1 VCNNTVSYQR
11 EPSISIMPKLNH
23 SQVHQIVAIIFSL
36 FFSVTGF
43 SQVTDAR
50 FAPSDDYSI
59 DEAFFKLPPGR
70 SVGATSGLG
79 IHPDGSAFW
88 VFDRCGAQDC
98 RGSDLAPIMKFDREG
113 NHLFSFGANLFQRP
127 HGLSVDRDGNVWV
140 TDDVGSRDIDTVSQA
155 KGHQVFKFSPEGELL
170 MTLGS
175 PGIPGDGPDT
185 FNMPSAVVV
194 APNGDIFVGDGHGP
208 RSNARIVKFNSRGDY
223 LMTWGSFGEGLHQ
236 FHTPHALSMDS
247 AGRLFVGDRGN
258 DRVLIFDQSGN
269 FLDEWKQFGRP
280 SGMFIDD
287 NDLLY
292 VADSSSSNTPQ
303 SNLGFEEGIR
313 VGSVRDGRIILFI
326 KDTDASGS
334 QEGVTADSDGNIY
347 GSLTA
352 GMALRKYSLS
362 Q

>member
-1 VCNNTVSYQR
+1 
-11 EPSISIMPKLNH
+11 MPKLNH
-23 SQVHQIVAIIFSL
+23 SQVHQIVAVIFSL

-362 Q
+362 QRNANPK

>member
-1 VCNNTVSYQR
+1 MS
-11 EPSISIMPKLNH
+11 KLNH
-23 SQVHQIVAIIFSL
+23 THFHQSVAVMFSL
-36 FFSVTGF
+36 FFSVTAF

-50 FAPSDDYSI
+50 FTPSDDYSI
-59 DEAFFKLPPGR
+59 DESFFKLPPGR

-79 IHPDGSAFW
+79 IHSDGSTFW

-98 RGSDLAPIMKFDREG
+98 RGSDLAPIMKFDRQG
-113 NHLFSFGANLFQRP
+113 NHLLSFGEDLFQRP
-127 HGLSVDRDGNVWV
+127 HGLTVDRGGNVWV
-140 TDDVGSRDIDTVSQA
+140 TDDVGSRDIDTVSEA

-175 PGIPGDGPDT
+175 PGIAGDGPDT

-208 RSNARIVKFNSRGDY
+208 RSNARIVKFDSHGDY
-223 LMTWGSFGEGLHQ
+223 LMTWGSFGEGSHQ
-236 FHTPHALSMDS
+236 FHTPHALAMDS

-292 VADSSSSNTPQ
+292 VADSSSSNTAQ
-303 SNLGFEEGIR
+303 SNPGFEEGIR
-313 VGSVRDGRIILFI
+313 VGNVRDGSVMLFI
-326 KDTDASGS
+326 QDPDASGS
-334 QEGVTADSDGNIY
+334 QEGVIADGDGNIY

-352 GMALRKYSLS
+352 GMALRKYSQS
-362 Q
+362 KGSE

>member
-1 VCNNTVSYQR
+1 MWNNIAFYHRKTSD
-11 EPSISIMPKLNH
+11 SIMPKLNH
-23 SQVHQIVAIIFSL
+23 IKFHQRVAVIFSL
-36 FFSVTGF
+36 FFSVAAL

-50 FAPSDDYSI
+50 FTPSNDYSI

-70 SVGATSGLG
+70 SIGATSGLG
-79 IHPDGSAFW
+79 IHPDGSSFW
-88 VFDRCGAQDC
+88 VFDRCGAENC
-98 RGSDLAPIMKFDREG
+98 RGSDLAPIMKFDRQG
-113 NHLFSFGANLFQRP
+113 NHLLSFGEDLFQRP
-127 HGLSVDRDGNVWV
+127 HGLTVDRDGNVWV
-140 TDDVGSRDIDTVSQA
+140 TDDVGSRDIDTVSEA

-175 PGIPGDGPDT
+175 PGIAGDGPDT

-194 APNGDIFVGDGHGP
+194 APGGDIFVGDGHGP
-208 RSNARIVKFNSRGDY
+208 RSNARIVKFTSRGDY
-223 LMTWGSFGEGLHQ
+223 LMTWGSFGEGPNQ
-236 FHTPHALSMDS
+236 FHTPHALAMDS

-269 FLDEWKQFGRP
+269 FLDEWTQFGRP

-292 VADSSSSNTPQ
+292 VADSSSSNTAQ
-303 SNLGFEEGIR
+303 SNPGFEEGIR
-313 VGSVRDGRIILFI
+313 VGNVRDGRVMLFI
-326 KDTDASGS
+326 QDPDASGS
-334 QEGVTADSDGNIY
+334 QEGVVADRDGNIY

-362 Q
+362 K

>member
-1 VCNNTVSYQR
+1 
-11 EPSISIMPKLNH
+11 MPKLNH
-23 SQVHQIVAIIFSL
+23 SQVHQIVAVIFSL

-334 QEGVTADSDGNIY
+334 QEGVTADSEGNIY

-362 Q
+362 QRNANPK